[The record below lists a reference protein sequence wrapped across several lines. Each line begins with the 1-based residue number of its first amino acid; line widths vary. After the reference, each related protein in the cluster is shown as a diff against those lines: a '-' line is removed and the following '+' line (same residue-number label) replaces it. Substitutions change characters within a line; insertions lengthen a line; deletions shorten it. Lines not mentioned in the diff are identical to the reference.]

1 MILYTEKQL
10 RESYKTYI
18 ENLTNSDVPIGN
30 KKILHVPIPTL
41 EEFRIMYEDYYSKFH
56 IAMNKKDI
64 LIKELETI
72 GIIDPVVRWIPNNP
86 MGRKTGKV
94 TGWVFRSYEDKFGK
108 NLEITL
114 SQQAEAQNIAIVSST
129 K

>member
-1 MILYTEKQL
+1 
-10 RESYKTYI
+10 
-18 ENLTNSDVPIGN
+18 
-30 KKILHVPIPTL
+30 
-41 EEFRIMYEDYYSKFH
+41 
-56 IAMNKKDI
+56 MNKKDI

-94 TGWVFRSYEDKFGK
+94 TGWVFRSYEDKLWQKLGDNFESAK
-108 NLEITL
+108 
-114 SQQAEAQNIAIVSST
+114 AEAQNIAIVSST